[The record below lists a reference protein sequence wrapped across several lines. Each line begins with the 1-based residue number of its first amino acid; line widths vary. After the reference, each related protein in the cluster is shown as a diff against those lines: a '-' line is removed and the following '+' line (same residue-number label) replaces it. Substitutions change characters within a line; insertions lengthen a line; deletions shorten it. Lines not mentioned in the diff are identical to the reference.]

1 MSLYVGINNTPK
13 AITQLLIGKNGSA
26 AQASSAYTGGGLIQR
41 V

>member
-13 AITQLLIGKNGSA
+13 QITSLLIGKNGSA
-26 AQASSAYTGGGLIQR
+26 TQASSAYTWGLIQR